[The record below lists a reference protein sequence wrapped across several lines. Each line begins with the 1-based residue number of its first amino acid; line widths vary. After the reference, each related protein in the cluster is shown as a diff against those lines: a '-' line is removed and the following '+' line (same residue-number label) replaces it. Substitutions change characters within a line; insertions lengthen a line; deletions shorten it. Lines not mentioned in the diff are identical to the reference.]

1 MSLHVSLLCFIL
13 HTYFLKSENYKYV
26 YVLWHVCIIPLNGGD
41 LWFFEHK
48 NFINSPIIEEYPID
62 SKNASKLNQ
71 ITVTH
76 LPTL

>member
-1 MSLHVSLLCFIL
+1 MTCL
-13 HTYFLKSENYKYV
+13 
-26 YVLWHVCIIPLNGGD
+26 PLNGGD

-62 SKNASKLNQ
+62 SKNALERNQ